1 MEGTVELLV
10 KQVSKFD
17 GKNADDS
24 LEWSSK
30 LRVSLSLYSK
40 PIFELVQESQRPS
53 GLNKDQVTVRES
65 WNDANHN
72 LFSTLFYSTSGP
84 AFSVVRRFE
93 GKTREDGAG
102 HGQDSWG
109 ALREKFDGCSRVA
122 LRAAHRELETVKI
135 PSDKDPDNFL
145 YKKDRCHDRLDSVTP
160 KEGPSDRRYEDI
172 LLQCLPPE
180 YDRIRQTHFERE
192 DCNLEDIRRMMSKI
206 YADNLARSHSDSSRG
221 IAGRGVAMQAT
232 GRDLSKI
239 NRYYCN
245 KFGHYKNDCANFKA
259 VHHPNRRCRQR
270 HYKQRG
276 GQQPDQPKPSEQ
288 PQQRGGGQMR
298 CSYHKTTTHN
308 DADCRAT
315 PANGLNGN
323 AHFTHVRPPSVP
335 GICSSWGLPVRD
347 YSEEKPCISFKAREV
362 QPAAKPAKA
371 PVEEEKGARP
381 FGPVQTAATEGW
393 RTRPWPFTPHA
404 EPQLVTKPA
413 EARVEEKGA
422 RPFGPVGLLR
432 RLSWRHHRSP

>member
-1 MEGTVELLV
+1 MEGNVEHLV

-17 GKNADDS
+17 GKNADDF

-40 PIFELVQESQRPS
+40 PIFEIVQGSQRPS
-53 GLNKDQVTVRES
+53 GWNKDQGTVRES

-72 LFSTLFYSTSGP
+72 LFSILFFTTSGP

-93 GKTREDGAG
+93 GKTREDGVG

-109 ALREKFDGCSRVA
+109 ALREKFDGCSREA

-135 PSDKDPDNFL
+135 PSDQDPDNFL

-160 KEGPSDRRYEDI
+160 KEDPSDRRYEDI
-172 LLQCLPPE
+172 FLQCLPPE

-206 YADNLARSHSDSSRG
+206 YAYNLARSHSDSSRG

-232 GRDLSKI
+232 RRDLSKI
-239 NRYYCN
+239 NCYYCN

-276 GQQPDQPKPSEQ
+276 GHQPDQPKPSGQ
-288 PQQRGGGQMR
+288 QQQRGGGQMW

-323 AHFTHVRPPSVP
+323 NHFAHVRPPSVP

-347 YSEEKPCISFKAREV
+347 DSTRS
-362 QPAAKPAKA
+362 PASHSWRKRFSLRLSPPKL
-371 PVEEEKGARP
+371 PWRREKGPGHSAQSRQQRP
-381 FGPVQTAATEGW
+381 RGG
-393 RTRPWPFTPHA
+393 
-404 EPQLVTKPA
+404 EPAP
-413 EARVEEKGA
+413 GH
-422 RPFGPVGLLR
+422 LLR
-432 RLSWRHHRSP
+432 VLSLSL